1 MKKSNECDVVK
12 DLSSLHIENMLSQGS
27 KDFVEKHLKGCED
40 CSKYYKDLN
49 SVFLAEEKREKKND
63 EIEINHLKKVNK
75 KMTTLKW
82 ILFGIIVAIL
92 VGIFTIYFKNIYID
106 SINDLNVSKM
116 LDMQKNSTNYKL
128 EHKTTQI
135 NKETNETSI
144 INVVY
149 YYKDG
154 SNKEVSSL
162 LVDGEMVEESIKF
175 IDDYSYETV
184 SVFHSLKQMDYYKR
198 DFIEVRQGD
207 VLDIIISRVM
217 LSDAGIHRLGL
228 TTRTEMFD
236 GKECYVVSDAYNGTY
251 RDNYIDKATGNLV
264 RVVSGSEDFY
274 HEELFTLTEGVV
286 TDEDVDRSILEQEQ
300 FADYKRNYIN
310 YKIDENL
317 RWFYER

>member
-1 MKKSNECDVVK
+1 MNKSDECDVVK

-27 KDFVEKHLKGCED
+27 KDFVEKHLKNCED
-40 CSKYYKDLN
+40 CNKYYKDLN

-92 VGIFTIYFKNIYID
+92 ITMFYFYFKNMYID
-106 SINDLNVSKM
+106 SINSLNVSKM
-116 LDMQKNSTNYKL
+116 LDMKKNSTNYKL
-128 EHKTTQI
+128 EHRTTQI

-144 INVVY
+144 IDVVY

-154 SNKEVSSL
+154 SNKEVSSH
-162 LVDGEMVEESIKF
+162 LVDGEMVEETIKF
-175 IDDYSYETV
+175 IDDYAYETV
-184 SVFHSLKQMDYYKR
+184 FVFHSLKQMDYYKR

-207 VLDIIISRVM
+207 ILDIIISRVM
-217 LSDAGIHRLGL
+217 MNDAGIHRLGL
-228 TTRTEMFD
+228 KTRTEMFD
-236 GKECYVVSDAYNGTY
+236 GKECYVVSDSHSGTY
-251 RDNYIDKATGNLV
+251 RENYIDKATGNLV
-264 RVVSGSEDFY
+264 RVVSGSENFY
-274 HEELFTLTEGVV
+274 HEELFTLTEGTV
-286 TDEDVDRSILEQEQ
+286 TDEDVDRSILDSEQ
-300 FADYKRNYIN
+300 FADYKRNHIN